1 MHECSL
7 RKPQVCVCQRSW
19 EQVCTLLVQDTKC
32 AYGFRCLR
40 VCLSC
45 ECCRQAASGQLSFVW
60 GLVACWQSQS
70 LRITS
75 PSGSLSLRHKPK
87 DRHSDKQTAGPFCS
101 GPFPLLLPLDS
112 IILTHRRCCV
122 KKPLIPILG
131 ILFFYN
137 VQYMLNSFYDLNI
150 YKTHCH

>member
-1 MHECSL
+1 MLTEKPTGLFVSVSAACGSEC
-7 RKPQVCVCQRSW
+7 V
-19 EQVCTLLVQDTKC
+19 LLFVQDTQR

-70 LRITS
+70 LRITF
-75 PSGSLSLRHKPK
+75 PSGSLSLCHKLK

-101 GPFPLLLPLDS
+101 GPFPFLLSLDS
-112 IILTHRRCCV
+112 LIIAHCRC
-122 KKPLIPILG
+122 
-131 ILFFYN
+131 
-137 VQYMLNSFYDLNI
+137 MESS
-150 YKTHCH
+150 